1 MQDFIE
7 NENKL
12 KSPRL
17 YMTMI
22 EQPDSGE
29 PFQVKVVV
37 ELLTGET
44 YENISIPWL

>member
-7 NENKL
+7 NEHKL
-12 KSPRL
+12 QLHRL

-37 ELLTGET
+37 ELLTGEL
-44 YENISIPWL
+44 YENISTPWL